1 MDPPRSSDPIQ
12 TKAPDGTTGDTRPPR
27 RARQARLRAADS
39 SPEAVLARIRSYLGE
54 GRYQDA
60 QALARKAVACFPEHP
75 DVSKM
80 DRALNRWAATTR
92 PATGVDRSEEREWMR
107 QELPESLS
115 GKVVA
120 LVGKEVV
127 ATAETFAELDQQIQS
142 LELTKRPLVFRVA

>member
-12 TKAPDGTTGDTRPPR
+12 AKAPDGAAGATQTS
-27 RARQARLRAADS
+27 RLKAADS
-39 SPEAVLARIRSYLGE
+39 GPETVLAKIRSYLGE

-60 QALARKAVACFPEHP
+60 QVLARKAVARFAEHP
-75 DVSKM
+75 DVSNM
-80 DRALNRWAATTR
+80 DRALNRWTATTR

-127 ATAETFAELDQQIQS
+127 ASAETFAELGQQLQS
-142 LELTKRPLVFRVA
+142 LELAKRPLVFRVA